1 MGYGAPNSVRLII
14 DTDNTD
20 RCSRTSGRAA
30 SFRVCTKAINSA
42 VQSYK
47 YTVCIYQTDSADI
60 FIADAVFSEG
70 FFIRIFCCLFYRSQN
85 PNIVIFPLDLKDLNK
100 DSLTGLEL

>member
-30 SFRVCTKAINSA
+30 SFRICTKAINSA
-42 VQSYK
+42 VQSYE
-47 YTVCIYQTDSADI
+47 YTRLTVSTYLLPMLYFLRAFSYGFSVACFTEAQTRTS
-60 FIADAVFSEG
+60 
-70 FFIRIFCCLFYRSQN
+70 
-85 PNIVIFPLDLKDLNK
+85 
-100 DSLTGLEL
+100 

>member
-20 RCSRTSGRAA
+20 RCSRTSWRAA
-30 SFRVCTKAINSA
+30 SFRICTKAINSA
-42 VQSYK
+42 VQSYE

-60 FIADAVFSEG
+60 FIADAVLSEG
-70 FFIRIFCCLFYRSQN
+70 FFIRIFRCLFYRSQN
-85 PNIVIFPLDLKDLNK
+85 PNIVIFPFDLKDLNK